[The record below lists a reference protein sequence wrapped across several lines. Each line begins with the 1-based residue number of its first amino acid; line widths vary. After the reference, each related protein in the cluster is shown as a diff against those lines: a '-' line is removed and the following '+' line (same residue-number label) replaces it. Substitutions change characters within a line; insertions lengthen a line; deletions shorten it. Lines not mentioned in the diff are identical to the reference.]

1 MRDAFLENQTP
12 QDFEIVSKPKVTG
25 TKNLDVVTRKS
36 CPELDHFVVFSSV
49 SCGRGNA
56 GQTNYGFANSVMER
70 ICEARQEAGV
80 PGVSH
85 YLNKLP
91 CITI

>member
-1 MRDAFLENQTP
+1 MVINYFKVLRDAFLENQTP

-25 TKNLDVVTRKS
+25 TKNLDTVTRKS

-70 ICEARQEAGV
+70 ICEARQEAGL
-80 PGVSH
+80 PGVCR
-85 YLNKLP
+85 Y
-91 CITI
+91 